1 MDVDS
6 AQDTHVVGPQT
17 IVAVIE
23 PKGLKRKRV
32 DDSKEDENGEED
44 RLAPGFSFR
53 VGMRR
58 SARTRIARNGG

>member
-6 AQDTHVVGPQT
+6 AQDTNVVGPQT

-32 DDSKEDENGEED
+32 DDSKEENGEEN